1 MNSFSINRFC
11 QILCWVLRV
20 NRRSLLAWTAGSVV
34 AVLMGELVSDKMS
47 IHGDPYSFL
56 YEVSQLGIV
65 ILLLVSA
72 IMPSTIVASI
82 NEKRK
87 RESFLMLPATNLEKY
102 LALMVYTSVICVISL
117 ILAFVLGDCLRML
130 WFWISPPEGA
140 ELVGYIDGQ
149 AYYWWSSTLPI
160 LWDHFLPNVIAN
172 DPVYQYSTLFAVM
185 QMVVIGSLV
194 LWMHSLLILGGTLL
208 RKYAFI
214 NISAFYLL
222 TVTLFA
228 KFMKYYELSMFTCSW
243 EDGQYVAQEVGTIPY
258 VLAVVLPL
266 FAIFNYWA
274 SFRIFKGIQLITNKW
289 INYDFHK

>member
-34 AVLMGELVSDKMS
+34 AVLMGELVTDKMS

-102 LALMVYTSVICVISL
+102 LALMVYTSVICVVSL

-149 AYYWWSSTLPI
+149 AYYWWSSALPI

-228 KFMKYYELSMFTCSW
+228 KFMKYYDLSMFTCSW

>member
-1 MNSFSINRFC
+1 
-11 QILCWVLRV
+11 
-20 NRRSLLAWTAGSVV
+20 
-34 AVLMGELVSDKMS
+34 MGELVVDKMS
-47 IHGDPYSFL
+47 IHGNPYSFL

-102 LALMVYTSVICVISL
+102 LALMVYTSVICVVSL

-149 AYYWWSSTLPI
+149 AYYWWSSALPI

-214 NISAFYLL
+214 ITSAFYLL

-243 EDGQYVAQEVGTIPY
+243 ENGQYVTQEVGTIPY

>member
-34 AVLMGELVSDKMS
+34 AVLMGELVVDKMS
-47 IHGDPYSFL
+47 IHGNPYSFL

-149 AYYWWSSTLPI
+149 AYYWWSSALPI

>member
-1 MNSFSINRFC
+1 
-11 QILCWVLRV
+11 
-20 NRRSLLAWTAGSVV
+20 
-34 AVLMGELVSDKMS
+34 MGELVSDKMS

-149 AYYWWSSTLPI
+149 AYYWWSSALPI

-172 DPVYQYSTLFAVM
+172 DSVYQNSTLFAVM

-214 NISAFYLL
+214 ITSAFYLL

>member
-20 NRRSLLAWTAGSVV
+20 NRRSLLAWTTGSVV
-34 AVLMGELVSDKMS
+34 AVLMGELVVDKMS
-47 IHGDPYSFL
+47 IHGNPYSFL

-102 LALMVYTSVICVISL
+102 LALMVYTSVICVVSL

-149 AYYWWSSTLPI
+149 AYYWWSSALPI

-214 NISAFYLL
+214 ITSAFYLL

-243 EDGQYVAQEVGTIPY
+243 ENGQYVTQEVGTIPY

>member
-34 AVLMGELVSDKMS
+34 AVLMGELVVDKMS

-149 AYYWWSSTLPI
+149 AYYWWSSALPI

>member
-20 NRRSLLAWTAGSVV
+20 NRRSLLAWTTGSVV
-34 AVLMGELVSDKMS
+34 AVLMGELVVDKMS
-47 IHGDPYSFL
+47 IHGNPYSFL

-102 LALMVYTSVICVISL
+102 LALMVYTSVICVVSL

-149 AYYWWSSTLPI
+149 AYYWWSSALPI

-214 NISAFYLL
+214 ITSAFYLL

-228 KFMKYYELSMFTCSW
+228 KFMKYYDLSMFTCSW
-243 EDGQYVAQEVGTIPY
+243 ENGQYVTQEVGTIPY

>member
-34 AVLMGELVSDKMS
+34 AVLMGELVVDKMS
-47 IHGDPYSFL
+47 IHGNPYSFL

-102 LALMVYTSVICVISL
+102 LALMVYTSVICVVSL

-149 AYYWWSSTLPI
+149 AYYWWSSALPI

-214 NISAFYLL
+214 ITSAFYLL